1 MLNYIRSEFYRIFH
15 SRAFYVTLAV
25 FMGLPVAVNGLLLFF
40 AHNDASFPYAIT
52 SFSYSNFVAN
62 PMWMAYSALLVSFI
76 LYDGT
81 RRNGALKNVVALGID
96 RMKIFVGQCIVATVI
111 CSLILLGTLMT
122 YVGSAELLLQTAGPI
137 VWQDVFE
144 TAAVGYLIGV
154 SAVVLSITLLIVMY
168 TDWSSILLFFAVFE
182 FIPLAFFLLG
192 LKFTGLQEV
201 ALWMPKNFFDLMH
214 TVNMPTFEPVWQ
226 TTDGLEKCLISG
238 FAGIVIFGLV
248 GLWRIR
254 KKEV

>member
-1 MLNYIRSEFYRIFH
+1 M
-15 SRAFYVTLAV
+15 
-25 FMGLPVAVNGLLLFF
+25 
-40 AHNDASFPYAIT
+40 
-52 SFSYSNFVAN
+52 
-62 PMWMAYSALLVSFI
+62 
-76 LYDGT
+76 
-81 RRNGALKNVVALGID
+81 
-96 RMKIFVGQCIVATVI
+96 
-111 CSLILLGTLMT
+111 
-122 YVGSAELLLQTAGPI
+122 
-137 VWQDVFE
+137 
-144 TAAVGYLIGV
+144 
-154 SAVVLSITLLIVMY
+154 VLSITLLIVMY

-214 TVNMPTFEPVWQ
+214 TVNMSTFEPVWQ